1 MPVANHSNLVVAIV
15 DMCMA
20 GLRDPENGLRLQ
32 KRSEI
37 WASDERL
44 VAPLRKFV
52 CDGKHKHSV
61 IQGSF
66 QGQNKSHVSRI
77 WIWDFAQSVASGIAD
92 VVRQNHYAL
101 CDAYN
106 LCLVEKQVSSDFSLS
121 GMVSL

>member
-1 MPVANHSNLVVAIV
+1 MGFQTPRVGFLDRFFFNPKL
-15 DMCMA
+15 

-52 CDGKHKHSV
+52 CDGKHQHSV

-66 QGQNKSHVSRI
+66 QGQNKSHVSRV
-77 WIWDFAQSVASGIAD
+77 WTLGFCSVG
-92 VVRQNHYAL
+92 
-101 CDAYN
+101 
-106 LCLVEKQVSSDFSLS
+106 SLWCC
-121 GMVSL
+121 